1 MRNSQVFMGT
11 TGPKICDLTHKNLI
25 VVVDTVTSFYMY
37 NVNLSQRNHTSKGC
51 VGDGYHNNMKE
62 KLTKTVLT
70 GQPFDLFKILK

>member
-1 MRNSQVFMGT
+1 MLMGT
-11 TGPKICDLTHKNLI
+11 TGPTKICDLTHKI

-37 NVNLSQRNHTSKGC
+37 NVNLSQRNHTFKGC

-70 GQPFDLFKILK
+70 GQPFDLFKTLK